1 MQQHNPE
8 CIFCKI
14 VEGKIPSSKLYED
27 EHILSFLDI
36 GPVNKGHALIIPKKH
51 FVDLTEIPEKELKEL
66 IKVSQ
71 KIAIAVEKA
80 TNAQGFN
87 IAMNNKPAAGQ
98 VVMHAHLHVIPRY
111 KDDGL
116 KLWPQGKYAE
126 GEMEEYRKKISKLI
140 N

>member
-1 MQQHNPE
+1 MDD

-14 VEGKIPSSKLYED
+14 VQGKIPSSKLYEN

-36 GPVNKGHALIIPKKH
+36 GPVNKGHALVIPKKH

-66 IKVSQ
+66 IKAVQ
-71 KIAIAVEKA
+71 KIAIAIKKA
-80 TNAQGFN
+80 TNADGFN
-87 IAMNNKPAAGQ
+87 INMSNKPAAGQ

-116 KLWPQGKYAE
+116 KLWPQGKYNE
-126 GEMEEYRKKISKLI
+126 GEMEEYRTKISKLI
-140 N
+140 K